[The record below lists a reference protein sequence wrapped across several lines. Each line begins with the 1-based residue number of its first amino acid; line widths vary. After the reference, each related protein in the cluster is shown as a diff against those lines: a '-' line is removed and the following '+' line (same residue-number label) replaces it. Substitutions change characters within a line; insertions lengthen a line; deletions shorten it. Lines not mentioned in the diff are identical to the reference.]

1 MPVGRR
7 ADRVSRKRLHV
18 AGMATITVLTAAIGF
33 TQNLLNVS
41 LLHALMGISAAMAAV
56 TSLTLLGDATKQ
68 TSRGTKMGG
77 FDLANLGGYGLGFGL
92 GYLLLNEFAH
102 NHHRQSKAFW
112 AKSGHSFT
120 TSLIS

>member
-7 ADRVSRKRLHV
+7 ADRVSRKRLHL

-68 TSRGTKMGG
+68 TSRGKKMGG
-77 FDLANLGGYGLGFGL
+77 FDLTNHGGNGLGIVL
-92 GYLLLNEFAH
+92 GTILH
-102 NHHRQSKAFW
+102 IH
-112 AKSGHSFT
+112 
-120 TSLIS
+120 